1 MNQHEQYGRMLSAYA
16 GAIDDAIS
24 GVVDCLEGLGQEQ
37 LNWRPEAPGANSLWV
52 LAVHSIANAEQAV
65 LAILGG
71 APDTR
76 DREAEFA
83 AHGSSPEAARTQWEV
98 ARQEL
103 RAAIAKLSPADL
115 EREHTHPRRGV
126 MTGHQL
132 LLLVIGHASEHR
144 GHAGL
149 TRDLLLA
156 RS

>member
-1 MNQHEQYGRMLSAYA
+1 MNLPDQYARLLSAYA
-16 GAIDDAIS
+16 GAIDEAIS
-24 GVVDCLEGLGQEQ
+24 AIVDCLEGLNQEQ
-37 LNWRPEAPGANSLWV
+37 VNWRPEVSGANSLWV

-65 LAILGG
+65 LAVLGG

-83 AHGSSPEAARTQWEV
+83 AQGASPEAARTQWEHS
-98 ARQEL
+98 RHEL
-103 RAAIAKLSPADL
+103 RAAIARLSPEDL
-115 EREHTHPRRGV
+115 EREHIHPRRGV

>member
-1 MNQHEQYGRMLSAYA
+1 MNQSAQCAKLLSAYA
-16 GAIDDAIS
+16 GTIDEAIS
-24 GVVDCLEGLGQEQ
+24 GVVACLEGLDQEQ
-37 LNWRPEAPGANSLWV
+37 LNWRPDVPGANSLWV

-83 AHGSSPEAARTQWEV
+83 AHGASAGAARTQWEHS
-98 ARQEL
+98 RQEL
-103 RAAIAKLSPADL
+103 RAAIARLSPADL

-132 LLLVIGHASEHR
+132 LLLVIGHAAEHR
-144 GHAGL
+144 GHASL

>member
-1 MNQHEQYGRMLSAYA
+1 MSQPEQYARLLSAYA
-16 GAIDDAIS
+16 EAIDEAIF
-24 GVVDCLEGLGQEQ
+24 GIIACLEGLDQEQ
-37 LNWRPEAPGANSLWV
+37 LNWRPEVPGANSLWV
-52 LAVHSIANAEQAV
+52 LAVHSMANARQAV
-65 LAILGG
+65 LAVLGG

-83 AHGSSPEAARTQWEV
+83 AHGASPETARALWEHT
-98 ARQEL
+98 RQEL
-103 RAAIAKLSPADL
+103 RAAIVTLSPENL

-149 TRDLLLA
+149 TRDMLLA

>member
-1 MNQHEQYGRMLSAYA
+1 MSQPEQYSRLLSAYA
-16 GAIDDAIS
+16 GAIDEAIS
-24 GVVDCLEGLGQEQ
+24 GIVGSLEGLDQEQ
-37 LNWRPEAPGANSLWV
+37 LNWRPAAPGANSLWV
-52 LAVHSIANAEQAV
+52 LAVHSIANAEQTV

-83 AHGSSPEAARTQWEV
+83 AHGASPEAARAQWNG

-103 RAAIAKLSPADL
+103 RAAIARLSPEDL

-132 LLLVIGHASEHR
+132 LLLVISHASEHR
-144 GHAGL
+144 GHASL